1 MKRETVL
8 KVLNYKVGFFLLL
21 CLTMSPLFPLW
32 IMAISFVLFS
42 TFVLLL
48 ITYPWGRKLEIEMN
62 PPLLEIQILT
72 TEEEE
77 ARKKARQKQWEQDRE
92 LEEEAH
98 NLIVKMCENKKI
110 TLKFKRYRHMGPG
123 DPMEIWAMEKAVPLT
138 PDELYAITANRVLR
152 VVTELH
158 DDGIIYAHDF
168 SRSGGWVSYELAEV
182 SEQ

>member
-48 ITYPWGRKLEIEMN
+48 ITYPRGRKLETEMN

-72 TEEEE
+72 PEEEE
-77 ARKKARQKQWEQDRE
+77 ARKKARQKQWE
-92 LEEEAH
+92 
-98 NLIVKMCENKKI
+98 
-110 TLKFKRYRHMGPG
+110 
-123 DPMEIWAMEKAVPLT
+123 
-138 PDELYAITANRVLR
+138 
-152 VVTELH
+152 
-158 DDGIIYAHDF
+158 
-168 SRSGGWVSYELAEV
+168 
-182 SEQ
+182 